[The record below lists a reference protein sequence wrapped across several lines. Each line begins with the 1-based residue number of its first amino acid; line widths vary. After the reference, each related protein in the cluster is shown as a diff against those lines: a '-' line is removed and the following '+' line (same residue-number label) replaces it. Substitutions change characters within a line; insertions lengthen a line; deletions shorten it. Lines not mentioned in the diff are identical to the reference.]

1 MKQSGK
7 GVLILTLAA
16 LIWGTAFVAQSS
28 AADHVP
34 TFIFIFLRYLIG
46 TFVLIPV
53 MLFSDRKKTKEQK
66 KAEWGKTTFLGGV
79 LCGIA
84 LLLGSTF
91 QQLGFTDPA
100 MTSGKSAFV
109 TALYIVITP
118 LLGLF
123 LGKKVPL
130 RVWISVAAAGV
141 GMYFLCLHGEASFSY
156 GDLYTLACALFFT
169 FHILVVD
176 RYSNRVDCVKL
187 SIVQFLTAGT
197 VGGIISLCTE
207 SVRIGD
213 LTAAAVPILYAGIFS
228 SGIAFTL
235 QTVGQRTCPPAVAPI
250 VMSLESVFGALSGWV
265 LLHETMSGI
274 QILGCA
280 LIFAAILFTQIEPP
294 KKKKPVPPEA

>member
-1 MKQSGK
+1 MRKSTK
-7 GVLILTLAA
+7 GVLILTLTA
-16 LIWGTAFVAQSS
+16 LIWGTAFVAQNS
-28 AADHVP
+28 AAEHVP

-46 TFVLIPV
+46 SAVLLPV
-53 MLFSDRKKTKEQK
+53 VFFSDRKKTKEQK
-66 KAEWGKTTFLGGV
+66 KAEWGKTTLLGGFF
-79 LCGIA
+79 CGIA

-109 TALYIVITP
+109 TALYIIFTP

-123 LGKKVPL
+123 IGKKVPL
-130 RVWISVAAAGV
+130 RVWISVAVAGI

-176 RYSNRVDCVKL
+176 RYSKNTDCVKL
-187 SIVQFLTAGT
+187 SIVQFITAGT
-197 VGGIISLCTE
+197 IGGIISLCTE
-207 SVRIGD
+207 TVALPA
-213 LTAAAVPILYAGIFS
+213 LTSAALPILYAGVFS

-265 LLHETMSGI
+265 ILNEKMSLI
-274 QILGCA
+274 QILGCV
-280 LIFAAILFTQIEPP
+280 LIFAAIIFTQTGKEPE
-294 KKKKPVPPEA
+294 EAANEAS

>member
-1 MKQSGK
+1 MRKSTK

-16 LIWGTAFVAQSS
+16 LIWGTAFVAQNS
-28 AADHVP
+28 AAEHVP

-46 TFVLIPV
+46 AAVLLPV
-53 MLFSDRKKTKEQK
+53 VLFSDRKKTREQK
-66 KAEWGKTTFLGGV
+66 KAEWGKPALLGGFF
-79 LCGIA
+79 CGIA
-84 LLLGSTF
+84 LFLGSSF

-109 TALYIVITP
+109 TALYIVFTP

-123 LGKKVPL
+123 IGKKVPL
-130 RVWISVAAAGV
+130 RVWICVAAAGI

-176 RYSNRVDCVKL
+176 RYSKNTDCVKL

-197 VGGIISLCTE
+197 IGGILSLCTE
-207 SVRIGD
+207 TVALPA
-213 LTAAAVPILYAGIFS
+213 LTSAALPILYAGVFS

-250 VMSLESVFGALSGWV
+250 VMSLESVFGALSGWII
-265 LLHETMSGI
+265 LNEKMSLV
-274 QILGCA
+274 QILGCV
-280 LIFAAILFTQIEPP
+280 LIFAAILFTQTGKEPE
-294 KKKKPVPPEA
+294 EAENEAS

>member
-1 MKQSGK
+1 MQKSTK

-16 LIWGTAFVAQSS
+16 LIWGTAFVAQNS
-28 AADHVP
+28 AAEHVP

-46 TFVLIPV
+46 AAVLLPV
-53 MLFSDRKKTKEQK
+53 VFFSDRKKTKEQK
-66 KAEWGKTTFLGGV
+66 KTEWGKPTLFGGFF
-79 LCGIA
+79 CGIA
-84 LLLGSTF
+84 LFLGSSF

-109 TALYIVITP
+109 TALYIVFTP

-123 LGKKVPL
+123 IGKKVPL

-176 RYSNRVDCVKL
+176 RYSKNTDCVKL

-197 VGGIISLCTE
+197 IGGILSLCTE
-207 SVRIGD
+207 TVALPA
-213 LTAAAVPILYAGIFS
+213 LTSAALPILYAGVFS

-250 VMSLESVFGALSGWV
+250 VMSLESVFGALSGWII
-265 LLHETMSGI
+265 LNEKMSPV
-274 QILGCA
+274 QILGCV
-280 LIFAAILFTQIEPP
+280 LIFAAILFTQTG
-294 KKKKPVPPEA
+294 KKPEEAENEAS